1 MFAQMADFDF
11 HDFGR
16 NDNVAPNDF
25 DPEEDDAS
33 FIDNSE
39 PVFGST
45 TGVAGT
51 AVISFMQELLQ
62 TAVND
67 YYNGL
72 ARKGQTPA
80 LGRDYSKFELI
91 NGRLRLKAYPGLTL
105 YRR

>member
-45 TGVAGT
+45 TGAAGT
-51 AVISFMQELLQ
+51 AVISL
-62 TAVND
+62 
-67 YYNGL
+67 
-72 ARKGQTPA
+72 
-80 LGRDYSKFELI
+80 
-91 NGRLRLKAYPGLTL
+91 
-105 YRR
+105 